1 MKRQSE
7 LSEGQWVKDHLS
19 EENPEAVILEDL
31 DDALIGVGRQHARKP
46 VAVYSVAKILSEL
59 ERVYDCTETDAA
71 EWFGHNIECLGMGDD
86 TPILL
91 YEELV

>member
-1 MKRQSE
+1 MKDQ
-7 LSEGQWVKDHLS
+7 L
-19 EENPEAVILEDL
+19 EESNPEAVIFEDL
-31 DDALIGVGRQHARKP
+31 DEALIGVGRQWARKP
-46 VAVYSVAKILSEL
+46 VAVYSVVKILSEL

-71 EWFGHNIECLGMGDD
+71 EWFGHNIECLGMGDA

>member
-1 MKRQSE
+1 MTSE
-7 LSEGQWVKDHLS
+7 EIVEQLS

-31 DDALIGVGRQHARKP
+31 DNALIGVGRQWARKP
-46 VAVYSVAKILSEL
+46 VAAYSVSKILSEL

-71 EWFGHNIECLGMGDD
+71 EWFGHNIECLGMGDA

-91 YEELV
+91 YGDMD